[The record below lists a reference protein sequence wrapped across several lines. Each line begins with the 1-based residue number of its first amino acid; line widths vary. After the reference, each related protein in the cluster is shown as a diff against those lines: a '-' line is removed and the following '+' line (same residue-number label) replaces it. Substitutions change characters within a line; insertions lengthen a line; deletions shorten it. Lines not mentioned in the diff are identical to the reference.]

1 MEKLVKCKTCG
12 AEIARTAKVC
22 PSCGAKNKPPV
33 YNRVWFW
40 LLLGFAAMIL
50 MGTILG
56 AATSSAV
63 ETAGAGSTGTQTSQS
78 TAVSSGNPEVPTT
91 DDSFAGECGI
101 SASAEMGTSII
112 GYPELHI
119 SIQNTTSKEISA
131 IQFYAVPYDVYGD
144 EIRGWTSQNKLYTD
158 TAISAGGSNSISYQF
173 IEDSVKMVDLYVYS
187 VYFSDGTEWG
197 DKDATKSK
205 ILENGAKI
213 EVAPES

>member
-12 AEIARTAKVC
+12 AEIARTAKIC

-63 ETAGAGSTGTQTSQS
+63 ETDGAGSTGTQTSQS

-112 GYPELHI
+112 GYPGLHI

-158 TAISAGGSNSISYQF
+158 TAISAGDSTSISYQF

-205 ILENGAKI
+205 ILEKGAKI